1 MRLEDDASDG
11 KGRKRREGGG
21 KRNRSETRRGETI
34 ERTGG
39 IERDEKTDGT
49 SGARSLYL
57 SCRSY
62 PRRSVSYPRLALNPG
77 CASPNETVVVASSRL
92 DAALYQ
98 ANLDVHSMH
107 PPLRDVKQVSAALPI
122 ITIVL

>member
-39 IERDEKTDGT
+39 IERDEKDGRDLWC
-49 SGARSLYL
+49 ALVIPLLPLL
-57 SCRSY
+57 SATICLLPTAGLEPGVRIAQRDRCRGQLS
-62 PRRSVSYPRLALNPG
+62 PRCCSIPG
-77 CASPNETVVVASSRL
+77 
-92 DAALYQ
+92 
-98 ANLDVHSMH
+98 
-107 PPLRDVKQVSAALPI
+107 
-122 ITIVL
+122 